1 MKVIGLTG
9 GIASGKSTVSRILR
23 EEFGIPI
30 VDADQISRDVVSP
43 GGAALERIAEAFGSE
58 CLMPEGG
65 LDRKR
70 MGALI
75 CEDPKAKN
83 RLDGILHP
91 VIEHHVEN
99 IIADYRARGTD
110 LIVYDCPLLIEAR
123 QERFVDSVALV
134 VTDIALRVQR
144 LMKRD
149 GIAEDEARKKIA
161 IQMSDGDKER
171 YADFLISNDG
181 DEEALREALSQLVMH
196 WKNC

>member
-30 VDADQISRDVVSP
+30 VDADQISRDVVAP

-58 CLMPEGG
+58 YLLPGGG

-75 CEDPKAKN
+75 CEDTKAKN
-83 RLDGILHP
+83 RLEGILHP
-91 VIEHHVEN
+91 IIEHHVEN
-99 IIADYRARGTD
+99 IIADYRARGMD

-144 LMKRD
+144 LMERD

-161 IQMSDGDKER
+161 IQMSDDDKER

-181 DEEALREALSQLVMH
+181 DEEALREALSQLVMR

>member
-30 VDADQISRDVVSP
+30 VDADQISRDVVAP

-58 CLMPEGG
+58 YLLPGGG

-75 CEDPKAKN
+75 CEDTKAKN
-83 RLDGILHP
+83 RLEGILHP
-91 VIEHHVEN
+91 IIEHHVEN
-99 IIADYRARGTD
+99 IIADYRARGMD
-110 LIVYDCPLLIEAR
+110 LIVYDCPLLLEAR

-144 LMKRD
+144 LMERD

-161 IQMSDGDKER
+161 IQMSDDDKER

-181 DEEALREALSQLVMH
+181 DEEALREALSRLVMR

>member
-30 VDADQISRDVVSP
+30 VDADQISRDVVAP

-58 CLMPEGG
+58 YLLPGGG

-75 CEDPKAKN
+75 CEDTKAKN
-83 RLDGILHP
+83 RLEGILHP
-91 VIEHHVEN
+91 IIEHHVEN

-134 VTDIALRVQR
+134 VTDITLRVRR
-144 LMKRD
+144 LMERD

-161 IQMSDGDKER
+161 IQMSDGDKQR

-181 DEEALREALSQLVMH
+181 DEEALREALSQLVMR

>member
-30 VDADQISRDVVSP
+30 VDADQISRDVVAP

-58 CLMPEGG
+58 YLLPGGG

-75 CEDPKAKN
+75 CEDTKAKN
-83 RLDGILHP
+83 RLEGILHP
-91 VIEHHVEN
+91 IIEHHVEN
-99 IIADYRARGTD
+99 IIADYRARGMD
-110 LIVYDCPLLIEAR
+110 LIVYDCPLLLEAR

-144 LMKRD
+144 LMERD

-161 IQMSDGDKER
+161 IQMSDDDKER

-181 DEEALREALSQLVMH
+181 DEEALREALSQLVMR

>member
-30 VDADQISRDVVSP
+30 VDADQISRDVVAP

-58 CLMPEGG
+58 YLLPGGG

-75 CEDPKAKN
+75 CEDTKAKN
-83 RLDGILHP
+83 RLEGILHP
-91 VIEHHVEN
+91 IIEHHVEN

-110 LIVYDCPLLIEAR
+110 LIVYDCPLLLEAR

-134 VTDIALRVQR
+134 VTDIALRVRR
-144 LMKRD
+144 LMERD
-149 GIAEDEARKKIA
+149 GITEDEARKKIA
-161 IQMSDGDKER
+161 IQMSDGDKQR

-181 DEEALREALSQLVMH
+181 DEEALREALSRLVMR

>member
-30 VDADQISRDVVSP
+30 VDADQISRDVVAP

-58 CLMPEGG
+58 YLLPGGG

-75 CEDPKAKN
+75 CEDTKAKN
-83 RLDGILHP
+83 RLEGILHP
-91 VIEHHVEN
+91 IIEHHVEN

-110 LIVYDCPLLIEAR
+110 LIVYDCPLLLEAR

-134 VTDIALRVQR
+134 VTDIALRVRR
-144 LMKRD
+144 LMERD
-149 GIAEDEARKKIA
+149 GITEDEARKKIA
-161 IQMSDGDKER
+161 IQMSDGDKQR

-181 DEEALREALSQLVMH
+181 DEEALREALSRWVMR